1 MSWEEDMWAEIDAQS
16 DTEQIITAGAWITH
30 LQQTIVPML
39 ASRRRKKV
47 LALLAQRYDDGS
59 PIWDATRLAEW
70 VGSRRN
76 AIMRLA
82 EEGRAKEREEEK
94 VDEPPPLPVD

>member
-1 MSWEEDMWAEIDAQS
+1 MWAEIDAQS
-16 DTEQIITAGAWITH
+16 STDQIITAGAWITH
-30 LQQTIVPML
+30 FQQTIVPRL
-39 ASRRRKKV
+39 ANRRRRTV
-47 LALLAQRYDDGS
+47 LELLAQRYDDGS
-59 PIWDATRLAEW
+59 PVWDATRIAET

-82 EEGRAKEREEEK
+82 EEGRAAEREDK